1 MKKLKV
7 TIYVGEQQVETL
19 TKCQKEK
26 LVKSLSDAMSI
37 YYTGNQ
43 GGAVL
48 PTTPLLLHIA
58 FDYLASVGFNTKV

>member
-43 GGAVL
+43 EEFKQL
-48 PTTPLLLHIA
+48 KTH
-58 FDYLASVGFNTKV
+58 K